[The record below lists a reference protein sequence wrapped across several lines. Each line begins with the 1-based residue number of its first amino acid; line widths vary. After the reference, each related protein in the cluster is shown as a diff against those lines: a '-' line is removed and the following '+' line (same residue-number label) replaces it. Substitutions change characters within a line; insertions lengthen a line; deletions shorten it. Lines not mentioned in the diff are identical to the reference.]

1 MQKGR
6 EEGAGPQKDR
16 RRQKEKM
23 ARGKRQKNRR
33 RYRLKPRFYVIMAA
47 LLLILFLLLF
57 RVITLMLP
65 LFVDQ
70 EEETAQAADH
80 GCTYQQ
86 GIRIMIGAKGYIN
99 TGLTYSDRYY
109 SGGYPPAHIGV
120 CTDVVWR
127 GLTGLDVTLKDLVD
141 QDVASNFQ
149 AYSQVI
155 ASADP
160 SIDFRLVPVLR
171 VYFDRHCVRLSDDP
185 FNLLAWQPGDFVVYD
200 DQHVAVVSAMRSFL
214 GYPYII
220 QHGKDPAGDEDRLFN
235 DSGLKLTGH
244 YRWPKTI
251 EIGSN

>member
-1 MQKGR
+1 
-6 EEGAGPQKDR
+6 
-16 RRQKEKM
+16 M
-23 ARGKRQKNRR
+23 ARGKRQKKRK
-33 RYRLKPRFYVIMAA
+33 RYRLKPRFFVITTT

-65 LFVDQ
+65 LFVDP
-70 EEETAQAADH
+70 EEETAQAQAADH

-109 SGGYPPAHIGV
+109 SGGYPPERIGV

-127 GLTGLDVTLKDLVD
+127 GLTGLDVTLKELVD
-141 QDVASNFQ
+141 QDIASNFQ

-235 DSGLKLTGH
+235 DCGLKLTGH

-251 EIGSN
+251 VMGSN